1 MLISLVVNSLYY
13 EANCVPH
20 FLFTLNNIGL
30 NPFYFI
36 VLCHFY
42 IWLFVL
48 STTKR
53 LMTVS
58 RPKFKIN
65 SLEGV
70 ERVNLFTVDSKSV
83 QTKCCQ
89 YWTFIYEFH
98 TIYISTILLWVFYS
112 IKMLINT
119 SKINNIKT
127 QICLLHRGYF
137 PSVDSFTVRQL

>member
-1 MLISLVVNSLYY
+1 MLISLVMNSLYY
-13 EANCVPH
+13 EANCVPY
-20 FLFTLNNIGL
+20 FLFIRSSVWSNAFFFSLV
-30 NPFYFI
+30 Y
-36 VLCHFY
+36 FY

-48 STTKR
+48 LITKR

-58 RPKFKIN
+58 RLKFKIN

-70 ERVNLFTVDSKSV
+70 ERVKLFTVDSESV